1 MKQFDI
7 YENPITKG
15 RKTYPFVC
23 CMQSELLHELST
35 RVVVFVA
42 NDATFA
48 FDKVS
53 VPVEINGQNCFLCMN
68 VVATIESSRL
78 VKLLGT
84 VVESRNDI
92 VNAYD
97 AILMG
102 I

>member
-7 YENPITKG
+7 YENPISKG

-23 CMQSELLHELST
+23 CLQNELLHELST
-35 RVVVFVA
+35 RVIVFIA
-42 NDATFA
+42 NDASFA

-53 VPVEINGQNCFLCMN
+53 VPIEIKGQNHFLCKN
-68 VVATIESSRL
+68 VFATIESNRL
-78 VKLLGT
+78 EHLVDNVLM
-84 VVESRNDI
+84 SRNEI

-97 AILMG
+97 AILTG